1 MELFSL
7 RAFYIRAVFHCY
19 SRLHNENKNFKF
31 INSVFFQFFMTVF
44 ARTVWLYWKVFQFQ
58 KLEKNNKNFKLQF
71 RLAISCSK
79 SFNFSICS
87 SKVFS
92 ENFSLYAMA
101 HPKSNGNSRIS
112 IKKSH
117 TISFTIWLKLKIV
130 PKHSHSWIKNI
141 TQIDIFWYDK
151 FLY

>member
-7 RAFYIRAVFHCY
+7 RAFYVRAVFHCY

-79 SFNFSICS
+79 SFNFGICS

-112 IKKSH
+112 IKKIAHNQFYNLIKIEDCSQAFAFMNKKYY
-117 TISFTIWLKLKIV
+117 TDRYFLIW
-130 PKHSHSWIKNI
+130 
-141 TQIDIFWYDK
+141 
-151 FLY
+151 